1 MLQFEECS
9 LLTKRIAGVKSS
21 HIKAIF
27 HSATSPQRKSETNQ
41 VHQATTGQVAE
52 TSVSSTVYHHT
63 TPAPAI
69 DRRRTIAATQSTTAF
84 WTVEMTNQLVGAVYG
99 KIIDELIKQAAVSF
113 EEDGVNHSVLDEL
126 KKTWQHRLTNTKCAS
141 FPWDP
146 PPVPPVPQPM
156 VNPAPV
162 PSNAPRPPQVS
173 SSGSPA
179 LSSTSNSS
187 NTVQVKEES
196 PYMNHGLPSGIQPS
210 YSSPIAQQRAAQ
222 NLQQKFGPTANPQI
236 NQLHAQAA
244 MSHQGHQQHQSTPQN
259 IQLPQMTEQHRQ
271 YMEQQHQ
278 RRQQLQQ
285 MQQAQQRPQVH
296 TAPVS
301 SAQTDGVGEWNSF
314 IAQRRAAALADPDSV
329 YSTDLTIRQQLE
341 QSSRVMEGGGLM
353 LPLSEQPNRLPA
365 QKQKSNTNL
374 RVKASQFDG
383 TNDSDEDAKGVKH
396 EDLGDEEDEDAIN
409 SDLDDPDDDVVEEEG
424 EDSNQGQIM
433 LCTYDKVQR
442 VKNKWKCILKDGV
455 LTTGGKE

>member
-1 MLQFEECS
+1 
-9 LLTKRIAGVKSS
+9 
-21 HIKAIF
+21 
-27 HSATSPQRKSETNQ
+27 
-41 VHQATTGQVAE
+41 
-52 TSVSSTVYHHT
+52 
-63 TPAPAI
+63 
-69 DRRRTIAATQSTTAF
+69 
-84 WTVEMTNQLVGAVYG
+84 MTNQLVGAVYG

-126 KKTWQHRLTNTKCAS
+126 KKLLIVSKHVMVETFLHVCLLLLGEINLLWCCGIWAHLTLTMWASAGNLENTGACRLTTTKCAS

-162 PSNAPRPPQVS
+162 PSNAPRPPQAS

-196 PYMNHGLPSGIQPS
+196 PYMNHGLPGGIQPS

-244 MSHQGHQQHQSTPQN
+244 MSHQGHQQHQTIPQN

-285 MQQAQQRPQVH
+285 MQQPQQRPQVH

-301 SAQTDGVGEWNSF
+301 SAQTDGVGEWDSL
-314 IAQRRAAALADPDSV
+314 ITQRRAAALADPDSV
-329 YSTDLTIRQQLE
+329 YTADLTIRQQLE
-341 QSSRVMEGGGLM
+341 ESSRAMEGGGLM
-353 LPLSEQPNRLPA
+353 LPLSEQSIRLPA
-365 QKQKSNTNL
+365 QKQNSNSNR

-383 TNDSDEDAKGVKH
+383 TNDSDEDAKGVKR
-396 EDLGDEEDEDAIN
+396 EDLDDEEDEDAIN